1 MHDKF
6 EKISKE
12 TKKLTAE
19 PLEEVCTQTLSRY
32 PSPSMMAVE
41 RLKVGNDPLIEIC
54 HQNLNWVVNWIMRKA
69 CVNDPSAGSP
79 TETLL
84 RLLLPLSVKV
94 CITSCNHDKHGRS
107 PECSP
112 QHSKSVGATG
122 GVYKGQGRIQHRL
135 MTCAYKEFL
144 VQDL

>member
-1 MHDKF
+1 M
-6 EKISKE
+6 
-12 TKKLTAE
+12 AE
-19 PLEEVCTQTLSRY
+19 SIIARVQTQPWGAILIHL
-32 PSPSMMAVE
+32 MVAVE
-41 RLKVGNDPLIEIC
+41 RPKVGNASQNRIY
-54 HQNLNWVVNWIMRKA
+54 HQSNNWVVNWIMHEA

-84 RLLLPLSVKV
+84 RLLLPLSVKI
-94 CITSCNHDKHGRS
+94 CITSCKQFKPTRS

>member
-1 MHDKF
+1 MLEQNHIYTNLIF
-6 EKISKE
+6 KIE
-12 TKKLTAE
+12 
-19 PLEEVCTQTLSRY
+19 
-32 PSPSMMAVE
+32 
-41 RLKVGNDPLIEIC
+41 
-54 HQNLNWVVNWIMRKA
+54 

-84 RLLLPLSVKV
+84 RLLLPLSDKV
-94 CITSCNHDKHGRS
+94 YETSRKWFKPIRS
-107 PECSP
+107 PDSSP
-112 QHSKSVGATG
+112 HHSKSVGATG